1 MGTLTPASG
10 DNTPTIGV
18 LLFIVPIRLMMGVN
32 IPTRAGW
39 ITRGIIGVC
48 LVSWLLVLL
57 LWVWVVVPM
66 LVVPMGYLGLLLLLL
81 RVLWIL
87 RVILMLIMLM
97 LRWIRRL
104 LRRCLKIIFKLAE

>member
-18 LLFIVPIRLMMGVN
+18 LLFIVPIRLMMGVK

-39 ITRGIIGVC
+39 ITRGIIRVC

-66 LVVPMGYLGLLLLLL
+66 LVVPMGYLGLLLLL

>member
-10 DNTPTIGV
+10 DNTPTIRV

-66 LVVPMGYLGLLLLLL
+66 LVVPMGYLGLLLLL

-87 RVILMLIMLM
+87 RVILMLIML
-97 LRWIRRL
+97 LRWVL
-104 LRRCLKIIFKLAE
+104 LRRCLKIILKLAE